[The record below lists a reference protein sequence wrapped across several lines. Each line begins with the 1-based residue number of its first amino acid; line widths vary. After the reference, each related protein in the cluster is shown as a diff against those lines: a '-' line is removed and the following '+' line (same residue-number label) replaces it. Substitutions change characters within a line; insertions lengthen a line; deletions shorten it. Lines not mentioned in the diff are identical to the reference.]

1 MANIKKEGVLL
12 VISSPSGTGKTTIC
26 KKLLE
31 YDKNI
36 HLSVSVTTRKKR
48 KNEVEGIDYYFRSKK
63 DFLNLKSQN
72 SFIENALVFEN
83 YYGTLKSEVLE
94 QLENGIDVLI
104 DIDWQGTRQITKAM
118 KGNLIKI
125 FLLPPSIDELKKRLS
140 KRHAATNVQ
149 EYKEKGFTAQAILNY
164 LSLLGWNPD
173 SDKEIF
179 TDNELI
185 ESFQFDQVQKKSAV
199 FDEKKLLWISQ
210 QHLTEMSVRDAM
222 NEIYKLNPDWG
233 DGLDW
238 NYLKEIVKLIKDR
251 SKTIT
256 EISEMSELFF
266 QESLEYDQE
275 LISKTFKEE
284 SVSITKD
291 FKNALESCQEWNRN
305 EIEIIFDN
313 LMAQHDVQIGKVMK
327 PIRVAL
333 TGIPFGPGIFDLIL
347 LLGKDMCLKR
357 LRKLLSLVD

>member
-1 MANIKKEGVLL
+1 MAKIKKEGVLL

-104 DIDWQGTRQITKAM
+104 DIDWQGTRQITQAM

-140 KRHAATNVQ
+140 KRN
-149 EYKEKGFTAQAILNY
+149 
-164 LSLLGWNPD
+164 SD
-173 SDKEIF
+173 SIKEINF
-179 TDNELI
+179 R
-185 ESFQFDQVQKKSAV
+185 
-199 FDEKKLLWISQ
+199 
-210 QHLTEMSVRDAM
+210 MSKA
-222 NEIYKLNPDWG
+222 
-233 DGLDW
+233 
-238 NYLKEIVKLIKDR
+238 LKEIKHFD
-251 SKTIT
+251 
-256 EISEMSELFF
+256 
-266 QESLEYDQE
+266 EYDYV
-275 LISKTFKEE
+275 L
-284 SVSITKD
+284 V
-291 FKNALESCQEWNRN
+291 N
-305 EIEIIFDN
+305 DN
-313 LMAQHDVQIGKVMK
+313 LDNTFQKIVKIIGVERLKLSKQLYLSDFVK
-327 PIRVAL
+327 KLNL
-333 TGIPFGPGIFDLIL
+333 T
-347 LLGKDMCLKR
+347 
-357 LRKLLSLVD
+357 

>member
-1 MANIKKEGVLL
+1 MAKIKKEGVLL

-104 DIDWQGTRQITKAM
+104 DIDWQGTRQITQAM

-140 KRHAATNVQ
+140 KRN
-149 EYKEKGFTAQAILNY
+149 
-164 LSLLGWNPD
+164 SD
-173 SDKEIF
+173 SIKEI
-179 TDNELI
+179 NLRM
-185 ESFQFDQVQKKSAV
+185 
-199 FDEKKLLWISQ
+199 SQ
-210 QHLTEMSVRDAM
+210 A
-222 NEIYKLNPDWG
+222 
-233 DGLDW
+233 
-238 NYLKEIVKLIKDR
+238 LKEIKHFD
-251 SKTIT
+251 
-256 EISEMSELFF
+256 
-266 QESLEYDQE
+266 EYDYV
-275 LISKTFKEE
+275 L
-284 SVSITKD
+284 V
-291 FKNALESCQEWNRN
+291 N
-305 EIEIIFDN
+305 DN
-313 LMAQHDVQIGKVMK
+313 LDNTFQKIIKILDVERLKLPKQLYISDFVKK
-327 PIRVAL
+327 LNL
-333 TGIPFGPGIFDLIL
+333 T
-347 LLGKDMCLKR
+347 
-357 LRKLLSLVD
+357 

>member
-1 MANIKKEGVLL
+1 MAKIKKEGVLL

-104 DIDWQGTRQITKAM
+104 DIDWQGTRQITQAM

-140 KRHAATNVQ
+140 KRN
-149 EYKEKGFTAQAILNY
+149 
-164 LSLLGWNPD
+164 SD
-173 SDKEIF
+173 SIKEINF
-179 TDNELI
+179 R
-185 ESFQFDQVQKKSAV
+185 
-199 FDEKKLLWISQ
+199 
-210 QHLTEMSVRDAM
+210 MSKA
-222 NEIYKLNPDWG
+222 
-233 DGLDW
+233 
-238 NYLKEIVKLIKDR
+238 LKEIKHFD
-251 SKTIT
+251 
-256 EISEMSELFF
+256 
-266 QESLEYDQE
+266 EYDYV
-275 LISKTFKEE
+275 L
-284 SVSITKD
+284 V
-291 FKNALESCQEWNRN
+291 N
-305 EIEIIFDN
+305 DN
-313 LMAQHDVQIGKVMK
+313 LENTFQKIVKIIEAERLKLSKQLYLSDFVKK
-327 PIRVAL
+327 LKL
-333 TGIPFGPGIFDLIL
+333 T
-347 LLGKDMCLKR
+347 
-357 LRKLLSLVD
+357 

>member
-1 MANIKKEGVLL
+1 MAKIKKEGVLL

-104 DIDWQGTRQITKAM
+104 DIDWQGTRQITQAM

-140 KRHAATNVQ
+140 KRN
-149 EYKEKGFTAQAILNY
+149 
-164 LSLLGWNPD
+164 SD
-173 SDKEIF
+173 SIKEINF
-179 TDNELI
+179 R
-185 ESFQFDQVQKKSAV
+185 
-199 FDEKKLLWISQ
+199 
-210 QHLTEMSVRDAM
+210 MSKA
-222 NEIYKLNPDWG
+222 
-233 DGLDW
+233 
-238 NYLKEIVKLIKDR
+238 LKEIKHFD
-251 SKTIT
+251 
-256 EISEMSELFF
+256 
-266 QESLEYDQE
+266 EYDYV
-275 LISKTFKEE
+275 L
-284 SVSITKD
+284 V
-291 FKNALESCQEWNRN
+291 N
-305 EIEIIFDN
+305 DN
-313 LMAQHDVQIGKVMK
+313 LENTFQKIVKIIEAE
-327 PIRVAL
+327 R
-333 TGIPFGPGIFDLIL
+333 
-347 LLGKDMCLKR
+347 LK
-357 LRKLLSLVD
+357 LPKQLYLSDFVKKLSLT

>member
-1 MANIKKEGVLL
+1 MAKIKKEGVLL

-104 DIDWQGTRQITKAM
+104 DIDWQGTRQITQAM

-140 KRHAATNVQ
+140 KRN
-149 EYKEKGFTAQAILNY
+149 
-164 LSLLGWNPD
+164 SD
-173 SDKEIF
+173 SIKEINF
-179 TDNELI
+179 R
-185 ESFQFDQVQKKSAV
+185 
-199 FDEKKLLWISQ
+199 
-210 QHLTEMSVRDAM
+210 MSKA
-222 NEIYKLNPDWG
+222 
-233 DGLDW
+233 
-238 NYLKEIVKLIKDR
+238 LKEIKHFDEYNYVLI
-251 SKTIT
+251 
-256 EISEMSELFF
+256 
-266 QESLEYDQE
+266 
-275 LISKTFKEE
+275 
-284 SVSITKD
+284 
-291 FKNALESCQEWNRN
+291 N
-305 EIEIIFDN
+305 DN
-313 LMAQHDVQIGKVMK
+313 LDNTFQKIVKIIEVERLKLPKQLYISDFVKK
-327 PIRVAL
+327 LNL
-333 TGIPFGPGIFDLIL
+333 T
-347 LLGKDMCLKR
+347 
-357 LRKLLSLVD
+357 

>member
-1 MANIKKEGVLL
+1 MAKIKKEGVLL

-104 DIDWQGTRQITKAM
+104 DIKWQSTRQITQAM

-140 KRHAATNVQ
+140 KRN
-149 EYKEKGFTAQAILNY
+149 
-164 LSLLGWNPD
+164 SD
-173 SDKEIF
+173 SIKEINF
-179 TDNELI
+179 R
-185 ESFQFDQVQKKSAV
+185 
-199 FDEKKLLWISQ
+199 
-210 QHLTEMSVRDAM
+210 MSRA
-222 NEIYKLNPDWG
+222 
-233 DGLDW
+233 
-238 NYLKEIVKLIKDR
+238 LKEIKHFD
-251 SKTIT
+251 
-256 EISEMSELFF
+256 
-266 QESLEYDQE
+266 EYDYV
-275 LISKTFKEE
+275 L
-284 SVSITKD
+284 V
-291 FKNALESCQEWNRN
+291 N
-305 EIEIIFDN
+305 DN
-313 LMAQHDVQIGKVMK
+313 LDNTFQKIVKIIEVERLKLSKQPHLSDFVKK
-327 PIRVAL
+327 LNL
-333 TGIPFGPGIFDLIL
+333 T
-347 LLGKDMCLKR
+347 
-357 LRKLLSLVD
+357 

>member
-1 MANIKKEGVLL
+1 MAKIKKEGVLL

-104 DIDWQGTRQITKAM
+104 DIDWQGTRQITQAM

-140 KRHAATNVQ
+140 KRN
-149 EYKEKGFTAQAILNY
+149 
-164 LSLLGWNPD
+164 SD
-173 SDKEIF
+173 SIKEINF
-179 TDNELI
+179 R
-185 ESFQFDQVQKKSAV
+185 
-199 FDEKKLLWISQ
+199 
-210 QHLTEMSVRDAM
+210 MSKA
-222 NEIYKLNPDWG
+222 
-233 DGLDW
+233 
-238 NYLKEIVKLIKDR
+238 LKEIKHFD
-251 SKTIT
+251 
-256 EISEMSELFF
+256 
-266 QESLEYDQE
+266 EYDYV
-275 LISKTFKEE
+275 L
-284 SVSITKD
+284 V
-291 FKNALESCQEWNRN
+291 N
-305 EIEIIFDN
+305 DN
-313 LMAQHDVQIGKVMK
+313 LDNTFQKIVKIIEVERLKLPKQLYLSDFVKK
-327 PIRVAL
+327 LNL
-333 TGIPFGPGIFDLIL
+333 T
-347 LLGKDMCLKR
+347 
-357 LRKLLSLVD
+357 

>member
-1 MANIKKEGVLL
+1 MAKIKNEGVLL

-104 DIDWQGTRQITKAM
+104 DIDWQGTRQITQAM

-140 KRHAATNVQ
+140 KRN
-149 EYKEKGFTAQAILNY
+149 
-164 LSLLGWNPD
+164 SD
-173 SDKEIF
+173 SIKEINF
-179 TDNELI
+179 R
-185 ESFQFDQVQKKSAV
+185 
-199 FDEKKLLWISQ
+199 
-210 QHLTEMSVRDAM
+210 MSKA
-222 NEIYKLNPDWG
+222 
-233 DGLDW
+233 
-238 NYLKEIVKLIKDR
+238 LKEIKHFD
-251 SKTIT
+251 
-256 EISEMSELFF
+256 
-266 QESLEYDQE
+266 EYDYV
-275 LISKTFKEE
+275 L
-284 SVSITKD
+284 V
-291 FKNALESCQEWNRN
+291 N
-305 EIEIIFDN
+305 DN
-313 LMAQHDVQIGKVMK
+313 LDNTFQKIVKIIEVERLKLPKQLYLSDFVKK
-327 PIRVAL
+327 LNL
-333 TGIPFGPGIFDLIL
+333 T
-347 LLGKDMCLKR
+347 
-357 LRKLLSLVD
+357 